1 MVDVSTCWKAGS
13 MGSVCSGEA
22 PSPVVFGIWLPSL
35 EALPKELWS
44 GTPVMAKDS
53 VDWEIQV
60 VHLYLS
66 EV

>member
-1 MVDVSTCWKAGS
+1 
-13 MGSVCSGEA
+13 
-22 PSPVVFGIWLPSL
+22 LPSL